1 MKETIMYKIVRPF
14 LYLYM
19 KIKYN
24 PVIINKEEIPKEGSI
39 ILAGNHTNN
48 LDCLLLGY
56 STKRCIR
63 FIAKDELVKGIKKY
77 FFKAVGII
85 PVNRKIHDKSVI
97 PKAVEILNNKE
108 IIGIF
113 PEGTIN
119 RTENDI
125 IPFKKG
131 AIKMS
136 LESKSYIIPFAIN
149 GIYEKNKISVIFGE
163 KYYPKTNDIEKETK
177 ELENKVKELI
187 KKVRKWVI

>member
-19 KIKYN
+19 KFKYN

-77 FFKAVGII
+77 FFKA
-85 PVNRKIHDKSVI
+85 KIHDKSVI

-119 RTENDI
+119 RTDNDI

-177 ELENKVKELI
+177 ELENKVKELL
-187 KKVRKWVI
+187 KKVRK